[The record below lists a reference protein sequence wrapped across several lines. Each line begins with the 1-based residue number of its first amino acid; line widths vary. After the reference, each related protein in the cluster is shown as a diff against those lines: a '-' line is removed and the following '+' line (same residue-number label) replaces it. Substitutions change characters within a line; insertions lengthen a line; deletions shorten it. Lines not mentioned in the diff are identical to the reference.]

1 MLHGHL
7 ALVVISADAAD
18 EKLRALVD
26 GLAQNQLVDSIYV
39 SLPSGAAAELPPAT
53 VIERDGGAEM
63 LPVLESIFEVPSAER
78 LIDPS
83 FPPIIVFASA
93 SLGLEEI
100 EGAMS
105 LYSASRRA
113 VLVGVT
119 ECDESPHILLP
130 DDTIRA
136 AFPRLVSEEPV
147 RHVTR
152 DPRLAIGDYQ
162 DLKGFDESS
171 LVAELGW
178 VTR

>member
-18 EKLRALVD
+18 DKLRALVE
-26 GLAQNQLVDSIYV
+26 GLAQNHLVDSIYV
-39 SLPSGAAAELPPAT
+39 SLPTGAAADLRPAT
-53 VIERDGGAEM
+53 VVGRERSGEM
-63 LPVLESIFEVPSAER
+63 LPALESIFEVPSAER
-78 LIDPS
+78 LIDPT
-83 FPPIIVFASA
+83 FPPIVVFAAA
-93 SLGLEEI
+93 SLGLETI
-100 EGAMS
+100 EGAIS
-105 LYSASRRA
+105 LYSASRRR

-119 ECDESPHILLP
+119 ECDESPYILLS

-162 DLKGFDESS
+162 DLKGIDESS

>member
-18 EKLRALVD
+18 DKLRALVD

-53 VIERDGGAEM
+53 VIERDGSGEM

-83 FPPIIVFASA
+83 FPPFLIFAAA
-93 SLGLEEI
+93 SLNLASI
-100 EGAMS
+100 EGAIS
-105 LYSASRRA
+105 LYAASRRR

-119 ECDESPHILLP
+119 ECEESPHILLA

-162 DLKGFDESS
+162 DLKELDESS
-171 LVAELGW
+171 LVSELGW